1 LAWHNAHFGIGLHA
15 AAPEERAAV
24 FDRYRVGFHHLAL
37 RVKNRE
43 DVDRFHRFLLE
54 ERITVLD
61 PPAEYP
67 QYGPDYYAVFF
78 ADPDGMKLEVVY
90 FPWGYWRRVLV
101 DGRDERPRWAKCL
114 GRAAR
119 ATGSGSRAAGHRCHD
134 GAAVPRMSQRGLEPV
149 DGRSFRAQGQGR
161 RSYRWESAAR
171 PERVG
176 STTARRPCARSRVV

>member
-1 LAWHNAHFGIGLHA
+1 MTPIEVLGTDHVDLTVSDLDRSIAFYEKVLGLLGFRRLASESYVAWHNAHFGIGLHA

-24 FDRYRVGFHHLAL
+24 FNRYRVGLHHLAL

-101 DGRDERPRWAKCL
+101 DGRDERPRWAK
-114 GRAAR
+114 
-119 ATGSGSRAAGHRCHD
+119 
-134 GAAVPRMSQRGLEPV
+134 
-149 DGRSFRAQGQGR
+149 
-161 RSYRWESAAR
+161 
-171 PERVG
+171 
-176 STTARRPCARSRVV
+176 